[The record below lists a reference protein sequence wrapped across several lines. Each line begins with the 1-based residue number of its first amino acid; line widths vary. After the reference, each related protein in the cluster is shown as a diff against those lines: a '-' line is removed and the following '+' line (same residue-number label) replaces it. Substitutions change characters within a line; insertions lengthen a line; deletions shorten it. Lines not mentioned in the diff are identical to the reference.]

1 MKNVH
6 DVLKRKGD
14 DIWSIR
20 PVDTV
25 FDAISMMA
33 DREVGALLVMIDGQL
48 VGIIS
53 ERDYARKV
61 ILQDKNSKQT
71 RVSEIMTRNVI
82 TVTSE
87 DHIEDCV
94 VLMKQHHIRHLPVID
109 AGIVAG
115 VVSLRDL
122 FTTIIDEQAFTIE
135 QLEHYIRGEA

>member
-61 ILQDKNSKQT
+61 ILEDKNSKQT

-82 TVTSE
+82 TVTS
-87 DHIEDCV
+87 DHHIEDCV
-94 VLMKQHHIRHLPVID
+94 GLMKEHHIRHLPVID
-109 AGIVAG
+109 AGVVTG

-135 QLEHYIRGEA
+135 QLEQFIQG

>member
-1 MKNVH
+1 
-6 DVLKRKGD
+6 
-14 DIWSIR
+14 
-20 PVDTV
+20 
-25 FDAISMMA
+25 MMA

-61 ILQDKNSKQT
+61 ILEDKNSKQT

>member
-33 DREVGALLVMIDGQL
+33 DREVGALLVMIDDQL

-61 ILQDKNSKQT
+61 ILEDKNSKQT
-71 RVSEIMTRNVI
+71 RVSEIMTRKVI

-87 DHIEDCV
+87 DHIEECV

>member
-14 DIWSIR
+14 DVWSIR

-61 ILQDKNSKQT
+61 ILEDKNSKQT

>member
-1 MKNVH
+1 MKNVR

-33 DREVGALLVMIDGQL
+33 DREVGALLVMIDEQL

-61 ILQDKNSKQT
+61 ILEDKNSKQT
-71 RVSEIMTRNVI
+71 RVSEIMTRDVI
-82 TVTSE
+82 TVTS
-87 DHIEDCV
+87 DDPIEDCV
-94 VLMKQHHIRHLPVID
+94 GLMKQHHFRHLPVID
-109 AGIVAG
+109 AGIVVG

-135 QLEHYIRGEA
+135 QLQHYIRGEA